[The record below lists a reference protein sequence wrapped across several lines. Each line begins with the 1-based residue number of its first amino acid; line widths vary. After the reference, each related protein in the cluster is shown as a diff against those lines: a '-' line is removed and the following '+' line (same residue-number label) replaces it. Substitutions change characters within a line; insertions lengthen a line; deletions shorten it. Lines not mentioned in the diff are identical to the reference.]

1 MMNFADTVPVEIR
14 DFALVRSMKQKRP
27 AVTVGRFHVDRSQ
40 ECRIDVH
47 RLFLDTHLKGVTRPS
62 SEETRDS
69 A

>member
-40 ECRIDVH
+40 NLPNDVH
-47 RLFLDTHLKGVTRPS
+47 GLFLDTDRK
-62 SEETRDS
+62 
-69 A
+69 